1 MNLNIKFICL
11 IYVTP
16 YKQSLPIILYNILLV
31 PTFFTTICHIRSDV
45 DFSTCGSMLAF
56 RLFWIPEH
64 FGLWISN

>member
-11 IYVTP
+11 IYVIP
-16 YKQSLPIILYNILLV
+16 YKQSLPIILYNILIV
-31 PTFFTTICHIRSDV
+31 PTFLLQSVILGQMLI
-45 DFSTCGSMLAF
+45 FSTCGSMLAF

>member
-31 PTFFTTICHIRSDV
+31 PTFLLQSV
-45 DFSTCGSMLAF
+45 VLGQMLIFPLVVAC
-56 RLFWIPEH
+56 
-64 FGLWISN
+64 